1 MSGEIEGS
9 ALGSNYI
16 FIFLVARVCVFGPG
30 IEPIGLLVGETTH
43 FTVATFSTASGFVDV
58 DIERP
63 SGEIEKPGVN
73 VSEDSNLTYTVAY
86 TPKEAGLH
94 KITIRYLGGMV
105 PDSVFPVMV
114 RYPVSEVIVKPE
126 EAEAETEAEVVS
138 ICIILL

>member
-1 MSGEIEGS
+1 MYICT
-9 ALGSNYI
+9 ASNYI
-16 FIFLVARVCVFGPG
+16 FLFPIFRVCVFGPG

-86 TPKEAGLH
+86 TLKEAGLH
-94 KITIRYLGGMV
+94 KITIRYLGGII

-114 RYPVSEVIVKPE
+114 RFPVSEVIVEPE
-126 EAEAETEAEVVS
+126 EGEAETEEVS
-138 ICIILL
+138 ILGIL